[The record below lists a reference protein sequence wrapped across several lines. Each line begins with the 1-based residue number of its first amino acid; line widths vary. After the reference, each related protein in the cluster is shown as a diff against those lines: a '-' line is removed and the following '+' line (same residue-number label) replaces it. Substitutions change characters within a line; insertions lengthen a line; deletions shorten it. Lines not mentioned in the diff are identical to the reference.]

1 MTNIE
6 RLLLSTALFSFVSF
20 IILVNESIHRSFEML
35 EETAA
40 LLRSLKTLFIEKGH
54 FYLKPNNDELFS
66 LWRLWITNIEK
77 EKKCLF
83 IVLFEL

>member
-1 MTNIE
+1 
-6 RLLLSTALFSFVSF
+6 
-20 IILVNESIHRSFEML
+20 ML

-77 EKKCLF
+77 EKKRLF